1 MNSVDEAVAPQFW
14 MGGLLAR
21 DLVEVSSNPSCLADG
36 DFWAISTTYEGE
48 FRAAKFKTISNEP
61 FPLVSSTD
69 KANES
74 NQQIS
79 GKWDS
84 GTSESE
90 YVAYVEKIREEIASG
105 GVYQVNAC
113 RRLSIKSTAT
123 LDLAF
128 ANILKSNPAPFA
140 SYLRLNDL
148 EIASASP
155 ELFLTR
161 DGDQIK
167 TSPIKGTKRSAA
179 ESFGSKDRAE
189 NIMIVDLM
197 RNDLGQICIPG
208 SIAVPDLLRDEEHP
222 GLSHLVSDVI
232 GQLRSGITWAEI
244 FEALLPAGSI
254 SGAPKSAAK
263 RIIAELEPTARST
276 YCGVLGWIHGDQAVL
291 SVAIRTFW
299 REFDFIHFGT
309 GAGITWSSDAKAEW
323 EETQL
328 KAERLISIIGGEL

>member
-1 MNSVDEAVAPQFW
+1 MNSAIEAGAPQFW
-14 MGGLLAR
+14 MGGVLAR
-21 DLVEVSSNPSCLADG
+21 DLIEVSSDPRCLADG

-48 FRAAKFKTISNEP
+48 FRAAKFKTITNEP
-61 FPLVSSTD
+61 FPTASTT
-69 KANES
+69 ARV
-74 NQQIS
+74 I
-79 GKWDS
+79 GKWES
-84 GTSESE
+84 STSESE
-90 YVAYVEKIREEIASG
+90 YIKYVEKIREEIASG

-113 RRLSIKSTAT
+113 RRLSIKSSST

-128 ANILKSNPAPFA
+128 VNILKSNPAPFA
-140 SYLRLNDL
+140 SYLQFSDM

-167 TSPIKGTKRSAA
+167 TSPIKGTKRSAS
-179 ESFGSKDRAE
+179 EKFGNKDRAE
-189 NIMIVDLM
+189 NVMIVDLM

-208 SIAVPDLLRDEEHP
+208 SIAVPDLLRDEDHP
-222 GLSHLVSDVI
+222 GLSHLVSDVT
-232 GQLRSGITWAEI
+232 GQLRSGIMWTEI
-244 FEALLPAGSI
+244 FTALLPAGSI

-263 RIIAELEPTARST
+263 RIISELEPTARST
-276 YCGVLGWIHGDQAVL
+276 YCGVLGWVHGDQAVL

-299 REFDFIHFGT
+299 RESEFIHFGT
-309 GAGITWSSDAKAEW
+309 GAGITWSSDARAEW

>member
-1 MNSVDEAVAPQFW
+1 
-14 MGGLLAR
+14 MGGVLAR
-21 DLVEVSSNPSCLADG
+21 DLVEVSSDPSCLADG

-48 FRAAKFKTISNEP
+48 FRAAKFASVSTEP
-61 FPLVSSTD
+61 FPPV
-69 KANES
+69 AAAER
-74 NQQIS
+74 IS
-79 GKWDS
+79 GKWES
-84 GTSESE
+84 STSQNQ
-90 YVAYVEKIREEIASG
+90 YMQYVEKIREEIASG

-113 RRLSIKSTAT
+113 RRLSIQSSAT

-140 SYLRLNDL
+140 SYLRFGDM

-167 TSPIKGTKRSAA
+167 TSPIKGTKRSVS
-179 ESFGSKDRAE
+179 EKFGNKDRAE

-208 SIAVPDLLRDEEHP
+208 SIAVPDLLRDEDHP
-222 GLSHLVSDVI
+222 GLSHLVSDVT

-244 FEALLPAGSI
+244 FRALLPAGSI

-263 RIIAELEPTARST
+263 RIISELEPTARST
-276 YCGVLGWIHGDQAVL
+276 YCGVLGWVHGDQAVL

-299 REFDFIHFGT
+299 RESEFIHFGT
-309 GAGITWSSDAKAEW
+309 GAGITWSSDARAEW
-323 EETQL
+323 EETEL

>member
-1 MNSVDEAVAPQFW
+1 
-14 MGGLLAR
+14 MGGVLAR
-21 DLVEVSSNPSCLADG
+21 DLIEVSSDPSCLADG

-48 FRAAKFKTISNEP
+48 FRAAKFKTITTES
-61 FPLVSSTD
+61 FPTVSTT
-69 KANES
+69 ARV
-74 NQQIS
+74 S
-79 GKWDS
+79 GKWES

-90 YVAYVEKIREEIASG
+90 YIKYVEKIREEIASG

-113 RRLSIKSTAT
+113 RRLSVKSSET

-140 SYLRLNDL
+140 SYLRFSDM

-167 TSPIKGTKRSAA
+167 TSPIKGTKRSAS
-179 ESFGSKDRAE
+179 EKFGNKDRAE

-208 SIAVPDLLRDEEHP
+208 SIAVPDLLRDEDHP
-222 GLSHLVSDVI
+222 GLSHLVSDVT

-244 FEALLPAGSI
+244 FTALLPAGSI

-263 RIIAELEPTARST
+263 RIISESEPTARST
-276 YCGVLGWIHGDQAVL
+276 YCGVLGWVHGDQAVL

-299 REFDFIHFGT
+299 RESEFIHFGT
-309 GAGITWSSDAKAEW
+309 GAGITWSSDARAEW

>member
-1 MNSVDEAVAPQFW
+1 
-14 MGGLLAR
+14 MGGVLAR
-21 DLVEVSSNPSCLADG
+21 DLVEVSSDPSCLADG

-48 FRAAKFKTISNEP
+48 FRAAKFASVSTEP
-61 FPLVSSTD
+61 FPPV
-69 KANES
+69 AAAER
-74 NQQIS
+74 IS
-79 GKWDS
+79 GKWES
-84 GTSESE
+84 STSQNQ
-90 YVAYVEKIREEIASG
+90 YMQYVEKIREEIASG

-113 RRLSIKSTAT
+113 RRLSIQSSAT

-140 SYLRLNDL
+140 SYLRFGDM

-167 TSPIKGTKRSAA
+167 TSPIKGTKRSVS
-179 ESFGSKDRAE
+179 EKFGNKDRAE

-208 SIAVPDLLRDEEHP
+208 SIAVPDLLRDEDHP
-222 GLSHLVSDVI
+222 GLSHLVSDVT

-244 FEALLPAGSI
+244 FIALLPAGSI

-263 RIIAELEPTARST
+263 RIISELEPTARST
-276 YCGVLGWIHGDQAVL
+276 YCGVLGWVHGDQAVL

-299 REFDFIHFGT
+299 RESEFIHFGT
-309 GAGITWSSDAKAEW
+309 GAGITWSSDARAEW
-323 EETQL
+323 EETEL

>member
-1 MNSVDEAVAPQFW
+1 
-14 MGGLLAR
+14 MGGVLAR
-21 DLVEVSSNPSCLADG
+21 DLVEVGSDPSCLADG

-48 FRAAKFKTISNEP
+48 FRAAKFKTITNEP
-61 FPLVSSTD
+61 FPTVSST
-69 KANES
+69 S
-74 NQQIS
+74 RVS
-79 GKWDS
+79 GKWES
-84 GTSESE
+84 STSESE
-90 YVAYVEKIREEIASG
+90 YIQYVEKIREEIASG

-113 RRLSIKSTAT
+113 RRISIESSAT

-140 SYLRLNDL
+140 SYLRFSEL

-167 TSPIKGTKRSAA
+167 TSPIKGTKRSAS
-179 ESFGSKDRAE
+179 EKFGNKDRAE

-208 SIAVPDLLRDEEHP
+208 SIAVPDLLRDEDHP
-222 GLSHLVSDVI
+222 GLSHLVSDVT
-232 GQLRSGITWAEI
+232 GQLRSRITWVEI

-263 RIIAELEPTARST
+263 RIISELEPTARNT
-276 YCGVLGWIHGDQAVL
+276 YCGVLGWVHGDQAVL

-299 REFDFIHFGT
+299 RESEFIHFGT
-309 GAGITWSSDAKAEW
+309 GAGITWSSDARAEW

>member
-1 MNSVDEAVAPQFW
+1 MNSAIEAGSPQFW
-14 MGGLLAR
+14 MGGVLAR
-21 DLVEVSSNPSCLADG
+21 DLIEVSSDPRCLADG

-48 FRAAKFKTISNEP
+48 FRAAKFKAITNEP
-61 FPLVSSTD
+61 FPTVSTT
-69 KANES
+69 ARV
-74 NQQIS
+74 S
-79 GKWDS
+79 GKWES
-84 GTSESE
+84 STSESE
-90 YVAYVEKIREEIASG
+90 YIQYVEKIREEIASG

-113 RRLSIKSTAT
+113 RRLSIKSSAT

-140 SYLRLNDL
+140 SYLRFTDM

-167 TSPIKGTKRSAA
+167 TSPIKGTKRSVS
-179 ESFGSKDRAE
+179 EKFGSKDRAE

-197 RNDLGQICIPG
+197 RNDLGQVCIPG
-208 SIAVPDLLRDEEHP
+208 SIAVPDLLRDEDHP
-222 GLSHLVSDVI
+222 GLSHLVSDVT
-232 GQLRSGITWAEI
+232 GQLLSGISWAEI
-244 FEALLPAGSI
+244 FTALLPAGSI

-263 RIIAELEPTARST
+263 RIISELEPTARGT
-276 YCGVLGWIHGDQAVL
+276 YCGVIGWVHGDQAVL

-299 REFDFIHFGT
+299 RESEFIHFGT
-309 GAGITWSSDAKAEW
+309 GAGITWSSDATAEW

>member
-1 MNSVDEAVAPQFW
+1 MNSATRAAPPQFW
-14 MGGLLAR
+14 MGGVLAR
-21 DLVEVSSNPSCLADG
+21 DLVEVSFDPSCLADG

-48 FRAAKFKTISNEP
+48 FRAAKFASVSTEP
-61 FPLVSSTD
+61 FPPV
-69 KANES
+69 AAAER
-74 NQQIS
+74 IS
-79 GKWDS
+79 GKWES
-84 GTSESE
+84 STSQNQ
-90 YVAYVEKIREEIASG
+90 YMQYVEKIREEIASG

-113 RRLSIKSTAT
+113 RRLSIKSSAT

-140 SYLRLNDL
+140 SYLRFGDI

-167 TSPIKGTKRSAA
+167 TSPIKGTKRSVS
-179 ESFGSKDRAE
+179 EKFGNKDRAE

-208 SIAVPDLLRDEEHP
+208 SIAVPDLLRDEDHP
-222 GLSHLVSDVI
+222 GLSHLVSDVT

-244 FEALLPAGSI
+244 FRALLPAGSI

-263 RIIAELEPTARST
+263 RIISELEPTARST
-276 YCGVLGWIHGDQAVL
+276 YCGVLGWVHGDQAVL

-299 REFDFIHFGT
+299 RESEFIHFGT
-309 GAGITWSSDAKAEW
+309 GAGITWSSDARAEW
-323 EETQL
+323 EETEL

>member
-1 MNSVDEAVAPQFW
+1 MNSAPWAAAPQFW
-14 MGGLLAR
+14 MGGVLAR
-21 DLVEVSSNPSCLADG
+21 DLIEVSSDPRCLADG
-36 DFWAISTTYEGE
+36 EFWAISTTYEGE
-48 FRAAKFKTISNEP
+48 FRAAKFQAITNEP
-61 FPLVSSTD
+61 FPTVSTTVRV
-69 KANES
+69 
-74 NQQIS
+74 S
-79 GKWDS
+79 GKWES
-84 GTSESE
+84 STSESE
-90 YVAYVEKIREEIASG
+90 YIQYVEKIREEIVSG

-113 RRLSIKSTAT
+113 RRLSIKSSAT

-140 SYLRLNDL
+140 SYLRFSDM

-167 TSPIKGTKRSAA
+167 TSPIKGTKRTAS
-179 ESFGSKDRAE
+179 EKFGSKDRAE

-208 SIAVPDLLRDEEHP
+208 SIAVPDLLRDEDHP
-222 GLSHLVSDVI
+222 GLSHLVSDVT

-244 FEALLPAGSI
+244 FTALLPAGSI

-263 RIIAELEPTARST
+263 QIISELEPTSRST
-276 YCGVLGWIHGDQAVL
+276 YCGVLGWVHGDQAVL

-299 REFDFIHFGT
+299 RKSEFIHFGT
-309 GAGITWSSDAKAEW
+309 GAGITWSSEARAEW

>member
-1 MNSVDEAVAPQFW
+1 
-14 MGGLLAR
+14 MGGVLAR
-21 DLVEVSSNPSCLADG
+21 DLVQVSNDPACLSDG
-36 DFWAISTTYEGE
+36 GFWAISTTYEGE

-61 FPLVSSTD
+61 FPPIASVE
-69 KANES
+69 K
-74 NQQIS
+74 IS
-79 GKWDS
+79 GKWKS

-90 YVAYVEKIREEIASG
+90 YVGYVEKIREEIASG

-113 RRLSIKSTAT
+113 RRLSIKSSAS

-128 ANILKSNPAPFA
+128 ANILESNPAPFA
-140 SYLRLNDL
+140 SYLRFDEL

-167 TSPIKGTKRSAA
+167 TSPIKGTKRSVA
-179 ESFGSKDRAE
+179 EKFGSKDRAE
-189 NIMIVDLM
+189 NVMIVDLM

-222 GLSHLVSDVI
+222 GLSHLVSDVT
-232 GQLRSGITWAEI
+232 GTLRSGITWAKI
-244 FEALLPAGSI
+244 LSALLPAGSI
-254 SGAPKSAAK
+254 SGAPKSAAI
-263 RIIAELEPTARST
+263 RIISELEPTPRIT
-276 YCGVLGWIHGDQAVL
+276 YCGVMGWVRGDKAVL

-299 REFDFIHFGT
+299 RDGEYIHFGT

-328 KAERLISIIGGEL
+328 KAERLISIVGGEL

>member
-1 MNSVDEAVAPQFW
+1 MNSVTKAGAPQFW
-14 MGGLLAR
+14 MGGVLAR
-21 DLVEVSSNPSCLADG
+21 DLIEVSSDPSCLADG

-48 FRAAKFKTISNEP
+48 FRAAKFKTITNEP
-61 FPLVSSTD
+61 FPTVSTTSRV
-69 KANES
+69 
-74 NQQIS
+74 S
-79 GKWDS
+79 GKWESD
-84 GTSESE
+84 TSESE
-90 YVAYVEKIREEIASG
+90 YIQYVEKIREEIASG

-113 RRLSIKSTAT
+113 RRLSVKSSAT

-128 ANILKSNPAPFA
+128 VNILKSNPAPFA
-140 SYLRLNDL
+140 SYLRFSEM

-167 TSPIKGTKRSAA
+167 TSPIKGTKRSVS
-179 ESFGSKDRAE
+179 EKFGNKDRAE

-208 SIAVPDLLRDEEHP
+208 SIAVPDLLRDEDHP
-222 GLSHLVSDVI
+222 GLSHLVSDVT

-244 FEALLPAGSI
+244 FTALLPAGSI
-254 SGAPKSAAK
+254 SGAPKSAAR
-263 RIIAELEPTARST
+263 RIISELEPTARST
-276 YCGVLGWIHGDQAVL
+276 YCGVLGWVHGEQAVL

-299 REFDFIHFGT
+299 RESEFIHFGT
-309 GAGITWSSDAKAEW
+309 GAGITWSSDARAEW

>member
-1 MNSVDEAVAPQFW
+1 
-14 MGGLLAR
+14 MGGVLAR
-21 DLVEVSSNPSCLADG
+21 DLVEVSSDPSCLADG

-48 FRAAKFKTISNEP
+48 FRAAKFKTITTES
-61 FPLVSSTD
+61 FPTDSTT
-69 KANES
+69 ARVV
-74 NQQIS
+74 
-79 GKWDS
+79 GKWES
-84 GTSESE
+84 STSESE
-90 YVAYVEKIREEIASG
+90 YIKYVEKIREEVASG

-113 RRLSIKSTAT
+113 RRLSIKSSAT

-128 ANILKSNPAPFA
+128 VNILKSNPAPFA
-140 SYLRLNDL
+140 SYLQFSDM

-167 TSPIKGTKRSAA
+167 TSPIKGTKRSAS
-179 ESFGSKDRAE
+179 EKFGDKDRAE
-189 NIMIVDLM
+189 NVMIVDLM

-208 SIAVPDLLRDEEHP
+208 SIAVPDLLRDEDHP
-222 GLSHLVSDVI
+222 GLSHLVSDVT

-244 FEALLPAGSI
+244 LAALLPAGSI

-263 RIIAELEPTARST
+263 RIISELELTARST
-276 YCGVLGWIHGDQAVL
+276 YCGVLGWVHGDQAVL

-299 REFDFIHFGT
+299 RESEFIHFGT
-309 GAGITWSSDAKAEW
+309 GAGITWSSDARAEW

>member
-1 MNSVDEAVAPQFW
+1 MNSATEPGAPQFW
-14 MGGLLAR
+14 MGGVLAR
-21 DLVEVSSNPSCLADG
+21 DLVEVSSDPSCLADG
-36 DFWAISTTYEGE
+36 EFWAISTTYEGE
-48 FRAAKFKTISNEP
+48 FRAAKFQTITNEP
-61 FPLVSSTD
+61 FPTVSTTM
-69 KANES
+69 KV
-74 NQQIS
+74 S
-79 GKWDS
+79 GKWES
-84 GTSESE
+84 STSESE
-90 YVAYVEKIREEIASG
+90 YIQYVEKIREEIASG

-113 RRLSIKSTAT
+113 RRISIKSSAT

-128 ANILKSNPAPFA
+128 ANILKSNPAPYA
-140 SYLRLNDL
+140 SYLRFSEL

-167 TSPIKGTKRSAA
+167 TSPIKGTKRSAS
-179 ESFGSKDRAE
+179 EKFGNKDRAE

-208 SIAVPDLLRDEEHP
+208 SIAVPDLLRDEDHP
-222 GLSHLVSDVI
+222 GLSHLVSDVT
-232 GQLRSGITWAEI
+232 GRLRSGITWVEI

-263 RIIAELEPTARST
+263 RIISELEPTSRST
-276 YCGVLGWIHGDQAVL
+276 YCGVLGWVHGDQAVI

-299 REFDFIHFGT
+299 RESDFIHFGT
-309 GAGITWSSDAKAEW
+309 GAGITWSSEAKAEW

>member
-1 MNSVDEAVAPQFW
+1 
-14 MGGLLAR
+14 MGGVLAR
-21 DLVEVSSNPSCLADG
+21 DLIEVSSDPRCLADG
-36 DFWAISTTYEGE
+36 EFWAISTTYEGE
-48 FRAAKFKTISNEP
+48 FRAAKFQAITNEP
-61 FPLVSSTD
+61 FPTVSTTVRV
-69 KANES
+69 
-74 NQQIS
+74 S
-79 GKWDS
+79 GKWES
-84 GTSESE
+84 STSESE
-90 YVAYVEKIREEIASG
+90 YIQYVEKIREEIVSG

-113 RRLSIKSTAT
+113 RRLSIKSSAT

-140 SYLRLNDL
+140 SYLRFSDM

-167 TSPIKGTKRSAA
+167 TSPIKGTKRTAS
-179 ESFGSKDRAE
+179 EKFGSKDRAE

-208 SIAVPDLLRDEEHP
+208 SIAVPDLLRDEDHP
-222 GLSHLVSDVI
+222 GLSHLVSDVT

-244 FEALLPAGSI
+244 FTALLPAGSI

-263 RIIAELEPTARST
+263 QIISELEPTSRST
-276 YCGVLGWIHGDQAVL
+276 YCGVLGWVHGDQAVL

-299 REFDFIHFGT
+299 RKSEFIHFGT
-309 GAGITWSSDAKAEW
+309 GAGITWSSEARAEW

>member
-1 MNSVDEAVAPQFW
+1 
-14 MGGLLAR
+14 MGGVLAR
-21 DLVEVSSNPSCLADG
+21 DLIEVSSDPSCLADG

-48 FRAAKFKTISNEP
+48 FRAAKFKTITNEP
-61 FPLVSSTD
+61 FPTVSTT
-69 KANES
+69 ARV
-74 NQQIS
+74 S
-79 GKWDS
+79 GKWES
-84 GTSESE
+84 STSESE
-90 YVAYVEKIREEIASG
+90 YIQYVEKIREEIASG

-113 RRLSIKSTAT
+113 RRLSVKSSAT

-140 SYLRLNDL
+140 SYLRFSDM

-167 TSPIKGTKRSAA
+167 TSPIKGTKRSAS
-179 ESFGSKDRAE
+179 EKFGNKDRAE

-208 SIAVPDLLRDEEHP
+208 SIAVPDLLRDENHP
-222 GLSHLVSDVI
+222 GLSHLVSDVT
-232 GQLRSGITWAEI
+232 GQLRSGITWTEI
-244 FEALLPAGSI
+244 FTALLPAGSI

-263 RIIAELEPTARST
+263 RIISELELTARST
-276 YCGVLGWIHGDQAVL
+276 YCGVLGWVHGDQAVL

-299 REFDFIHFGT
+299 RESEFIHFGT
-309 GAGITWSSDAKAEW
+309 GAGITWSSDARAEW

>member
-1 MNSVDEAVAPQFW
+1 MSGV
-14 MGGLLAR
+14 LAR
-21 DLVEVSSNPSCLADG
+21 DLVRISDDPACLADG
-36 DFWAISTTYEGE
+36 GFWAISTSYEGE

-61 FPLVSSTD
+61 FPPVVTTA
-69 KANES
+69 KV
-74 NQQIS
+74 S
-79 GKWDS
+79 GKWES

-90 YVAYVEKIREEIASG
+90 YIEYVEKIRQEIASG

-113 RRLSIKSTAT
+113 RRLSIKSSAT

-140 SYLRLNDL
+140 SYFRFDEL

-167 TSPIKGTKRSAA
+167 TSPIKGTKRSNA
-179 ESFGSKDRAE
+179 ENFGSKDRAE

-208 SIAVPDLLRDEEHP
+208 SIAVPDLLRDEAHP
-222 GLSHLVSDVI
+222 GLSHLVSDVT

-244 FEALLPAGSI
+244 FEALLPTGSI

-263 RIIAELEPTARST
+263 RIISELEPTARST
-276 YCGVLGWIHGDQAVL
+276 YCGVLGWIHGDQAEL
-291 SVAIRTFW
+291 SVAIRIFW
-299 REFDFIHFGT
+299 RESEFIHFGT
-309 GAGITWSSDAKAEW
+309 GAGITWGSDAKAEW